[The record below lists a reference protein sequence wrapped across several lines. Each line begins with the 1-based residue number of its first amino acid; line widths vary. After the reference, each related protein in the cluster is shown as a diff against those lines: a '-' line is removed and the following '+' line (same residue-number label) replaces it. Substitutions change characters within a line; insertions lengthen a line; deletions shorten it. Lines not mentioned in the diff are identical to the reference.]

1 MDADYIIVGSGS
13 AGSVL
18 ANRLSESG
26 KHRVVVLEA
35 GGTDRRFYVHL
46 PLGYG
51 KLFYDPKV
59 NWMYSTQPD
68 PGLAGSADHWPRGK
82 ILGGSSSIN

>member
-18 ANRLSESG
+18 ANRLSQSG
-26 KHRVVVLEA
+26 KNRVVVLEA
-35 GGTDRRFYVHL
+35 GGTDSRFYVHL

-51 KLFYDPKV
+51 KLFFDPKV
-59 NWMYSTQPD
+59 NWMYRTEPD
-68 PGLAGSADHWPRGK
+68 PGLAGSTDHWPRG
-82 ILGGSSSIN
+82 